1 MGRMQGMEVEEQKAE
16 MLINLTYLTEPKQS
30 GLSFGTQTYTK
41 MLLVQRFP
49 TAILFSTVEQEEE
62 EAIAEGPEVAEFQV
76 IRESL
81 NLRYQNNIAISLI

>member
-1 MGRMQGMEVEEQKAE
+1 MGRMQGMEAEEQKAG
-16 MLINLTYLTEPKQS
+16 MLIKLTYLTEPKSS
-30 GLSFGTQTYTK
+30 GLSFRTQTYTK
-41 MLLVQRFP
+41 MLLVQHFP